1 MAKLAELEIGQE
13 WAAISPVSKNDWA
26 QAEKV
31 IIVELE
37 PYISLGTYRWDKQF
51 RLRSEDKK
59 NAYAWQTHRGPSF
72 VKVNKVNRFDGSLK
86 EDYVMLGYL
95 QQTWSDY
102 VAEQKSLA
110 DNRKKREEWESE
122 RRTHNQTVVKPKR
135 EQLKAM
141 LEKNGN
147 VSFYSAL
154 DGLNEKQIDVML
166 NALMVT
172 H

>member
-1 MAKLAELEIGQE
+1 MAKLSELAIGQE
-13 WAAISPVSKNDWA
+13 WASISPVSKNNWVR
-26 QAEKV
+26 AEKV

-37 PYISLGTYRWDKQF
+37 AYISVGTYRFDKKF
-51 RLRSEDKK
+51 RLRSDDKK
-59 NAYAWQTHRGPSF
+59 HSWAPSHRGPSF
-72 VKVNKVNRFDGSLK
+72 VKVNVVNRFDGSLK

-102 VAEQKSLA
+102 EDEQKKLA
-110 DNRKKREEWESE
+110 DNRKKREEWERE
-122 RRTHNQTVVKPKR
+122 RQTHNQTVVKPKR
-135 EQLKAM
+135 EQLRTL
-141 LEKNGN
+141 LEKHGN

-154 DGLNEKQIDVML
+154 ENLNEKQIDVML

>member
-1 MAKLAELEIGQE
+1 MAKLAELAIGQE
-13 WAAISPVSKNDWA
+13 WAAISPVSKSDYV

-37 PYISLGTYRWDKQF
+37 PYISLGTYRFDKKF

-59 NAYAWQTHRGPSF
+59 NAFAWQTHRGPSF
-72 VKVNKVNRFDGSLK
+72 VKVNKVNRFNGSLT

-95 QQTWSDY
+95 QQPWADY
-102 VAEQKSLA
+102 EAERKA
-110 DNRKKREEWESE
+110 VTDNRKKQDERERE
-122 RRTHNQTVVKPKR
+122 RRVHNQTVVQPKR
-135 EQLKAM
+135 EQLKTL
-141 LEKNGN
+141 LEKHGN

-154 DGLNEKQIDVML
+154 DNLNEKQIDVML